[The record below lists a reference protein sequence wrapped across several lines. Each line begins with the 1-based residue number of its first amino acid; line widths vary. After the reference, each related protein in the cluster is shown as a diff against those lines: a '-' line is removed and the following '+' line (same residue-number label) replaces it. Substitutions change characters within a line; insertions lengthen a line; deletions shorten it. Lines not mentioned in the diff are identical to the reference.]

1 MKELK
6 NQIEVGTSWEELGI
20 CNDFL
25 FGKVMQNPELCK
37 ELLKRILPELEI
49 ERIEYPELQKTI
61 KFDADAKSVRLDVYV
76 RDEKQTIYDIEMQVT
91 DTKELAKRTRFYQ
104 SMIDLQM
111 IDRGESYK
119 QLKPSYIIFICPFDM
134 FDKGRHL
141 YTFQNIC
148 KEDHK
153 ILLKDEATKIFLNAH
168 GNMDDV
174 NKELKAFLDY
184 VAGKSTEDTFV
195 KKLELAVKEAKRNRE
210 WRYEYMTLL
219 MRDQENIEQGIKQG
233 MEQGLK
239 QGMEQGIKQG
249 IKQGMEQG
257 IEQGM
262 EQGIRQGIEALMSSL
277 REFGVEDDMIVKKI
291 QEKFHVS
298 KEEAEKCVKR

>member
-168 GNMDDV
+168 GYMDDV
-174 NKELKAFLDY
+174 SKELKAFLDY

-277 REFGVEDDMIVKKI
+277 REFGVEDDIIEKKI